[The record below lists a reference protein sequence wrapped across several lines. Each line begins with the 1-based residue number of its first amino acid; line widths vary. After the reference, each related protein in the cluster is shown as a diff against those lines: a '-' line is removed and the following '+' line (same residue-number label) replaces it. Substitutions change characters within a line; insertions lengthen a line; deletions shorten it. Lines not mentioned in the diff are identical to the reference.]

1 MLELV
6 LRLVFSLA
14 VVLGLML
21 LVARV
26 AQRRLGG
33 RAGAPLSVL
42 HRQAVG
48 RHASVAVV
56 AVGGRTLL
64 LGVTEQQ
71 VRMITELDAAEL
83 VTATGAEPDLAAA
96 ADEEPAAVRVAPVAS
111 LPAVR
116 REHPHQGRQDA
127 AGEPFFA
134 AVLSEQTAELA
145 RTSPAARSA
154 RAPGA
159 RRATRSTRSTRAAR
173 GARVTPAVR
182 ADEGPLAGSLLSP
195 TTWRRAVEAV
205 RGQAS

>member
-1 MLELV
+1 MFELV

-26 AQRRLGG
+26 AQRRLGS

-71 VRMITELDAAEL
+71 VQMLAELDGEEL
-83 VTATGAEPDLAAA
+83 ARATALANLSQ
-96 ADEEPAAVRVAPVAS
+96 VAPVAELTAREQPIEQS
-111 LPAVR
+111 VERSAEVDEPAG
-116 REHPHQGRQDA
+116 Q
-127 AGEPFFA
+127 PFFA
-134 AVLSEQTAELA
+134 AVLQEQTRAQAAAPAGA
-145 RTSPAARSA
+145 RAARPV
-154 RAPGA
+154 RQGGA
-159 RRATRSTRSTRAAR
+159 RRAVRPARAA
-173 GARVTPAVR
+173 
-182 ADEGPLAGSLLSP
+182 ADTGPLAGSLLSP
-195 TTWRRAVEAV
+195 TTWRRAAEAV
-205 RGQAS
+205 RGRAS

>member
-1 MLELV
+1 MFELV

-33 RAGAPLSVL
+33 RAGAPLAVL

-83 VTATGAEPDLAAA
+83 VAVPGAEPDLASAA
-96 ADEEPAAVRVAPVAS
+96 GPEPTAPRVAPVAS
-111 LPAVR
+111 LPAAR
-116 REHPHQGRQDA
+116 REQDQQDRWDQQDRQDRHDA
-127 AGEPFFA
+127 AEQPFFA
-134 AVLSEQTAELA
+134 AVLREQTAELA
-145 RTSPAARSA
+145 RTSPAARST
-154 RAPGA
+154 RTPGA
-159 RRATRSTRSTRAAR
+159 RRANRST
-173 GARVTPAVR
+173 R

>member
-1 MLELV
+1 MFELV

-33 RAGAPLSVL
+33 RAGAPLAVL

-83 VTATGAEPDLAAA
+83 AGTGAQPDLSSSAG
-96 ADEEPAAVRVAPVAS
+96 PAPTAVRVAPVAS

-116 REHPHQGRQDA
+116 REQDQQDRPDA
-127 AGEPFFA
+127 AEQPFFA
-134 AVLSEQTAELA
+134 TVLREQTAELA
-145 RTSPAARSA
+145 RTPPAVRSA

-159 RRATRSTRSTRAAR
+159 RRATRST
-173 GARVTPAVR
+173 R